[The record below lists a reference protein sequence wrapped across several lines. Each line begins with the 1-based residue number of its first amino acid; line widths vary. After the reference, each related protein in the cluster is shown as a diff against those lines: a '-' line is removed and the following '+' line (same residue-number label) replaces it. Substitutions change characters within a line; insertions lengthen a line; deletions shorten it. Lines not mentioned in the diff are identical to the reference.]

1 MPAKTAPAVTSDM
14 KPVQEQLSCTFAE
27 RNSQQQYGELVS
39 VDRFSF
45 NQSFY
50 TLCDAGLYETDR
62 VAFKKTFLSQD
73 EEDRLELVHTTGN
86 GNCLMNAVARSING
100 SESAVE
106 KMRGDLV
113 PYLNSQY
120 MIIMP

>member
-45 NQSFY
+45 NQ
-50 TLCDAGLYETDR
+50 
-62 VAFKKTFLSQD
+62 VAASHFIRSAMRDMKLIELHLKKLFS
-73 EEDRLELVHTTGN
+73 G
-86 GNCLMNAVARSING
+86 
-100 SESAVE
+100 
-106 KMRGDLV
+106 RGR
-113 PYLNSQY
+113 
-120 MIIMP
+120 